1 MNPRKQSLIGWAIL
15 LFWYNLYVFLDFWFS
30 SIQDFFPG
38 RDPSMN
44 IFWITK
50 KWGFDVEG
58 LG

>member
-15 LFWYNLYVFLDFWFS
+15 LFWYNLYVFLDFWFL